1 MPRLFIAIACALA
14 ATGIGAARADEPAA
28 DLVAGPLPTAVERS
42 AADGQYLP
50 LTLAPTA
57 GPTAVAASQAGYDGA
72 RGAAVMTTY
81 ADVRVWG
88 PLAVRGAAEL
98 SDTAH
103 RLRPSIGARL
113 QLLSQGR
120 HGMDGAVAVLYKAEG
135 FNEPEGEIELVLSA
149 GKRFGRTMLLANL
162 AYGQDPEARERDGEV
177 RAAALVRV
185 GQRAA
190 VGLDGRWRFDLGS
203 DAAKLMAAREPTFD
217 LDVGPVAALPLG
229 PVALIAHAGLS
240 VIRRVGE
247 STRVG
252 AVALGG
258 VGTSF

>member
-1 MPRLFIAIACALA
+1 M
-14 ATGIGAARADEPAA
+14 
-28 DLVAGPLPTAVERS
+28 
-42 AADGQYLP
+42 
-50 LTLAPTA
+50 
-57 GPTAVAASQAGYDGA
+57 
-72 RGAAVMTTY
+72 
-81 ADVRVWG
+81 
-88 PLAVRGAAEL
+88 
-98 SDTAH
+98 
-103 RLRPSIGARL
+103 
-113 QLLSQGR
+113 
-120 HGMDGAVAVLYKAEG
+120 
-135 FNEPEGEIELVLSA
+135 LSA

-162 AYGQDPEARERDGEV
+162 AYGQDPEARERDGEA

-190 VGLDGRWRFDLGS
+190 VGVDGRWRFDLGS

-247 STRVG
+247 NTRVG